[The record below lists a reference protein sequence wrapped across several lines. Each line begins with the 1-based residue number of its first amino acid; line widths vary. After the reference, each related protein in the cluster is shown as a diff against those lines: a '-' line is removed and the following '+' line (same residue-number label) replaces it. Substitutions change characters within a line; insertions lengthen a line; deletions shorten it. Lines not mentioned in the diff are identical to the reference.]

1 MPTRED
7 VAREAARLLYDRSV
21 KEYKDAKETAAANLG
36 AKALPSNYEVAVE
49 LDRLAD
55 EVEGPE
61 RRRRLKEMREAALEV
76 MKTLT
81 RYKPRLM
88 GSVWRGTARV
98 GSDIDVIVYG
108 DPDEVEREISQGYNV
123 EGKDVERF
131 TLEGLPRST
140 THIRLRVRGYEAEV
154 VVRPPGDIDAYRD
167 DRCEIYG
174 DARRG
179 LGFKELEK
187 LMKVDPLRRFVPKR
201 RVR

>member
-1 MPTRED
+1 MATRED
-7 VAREAARLLYDRSV
+7 VAREAARLLYNRSV
-21 KEYKDAKETAAANLG
+21 NEYKDAKETAAASLG
-36 AKALPSNYEVAVE
+36 AKALPSNYEVATE

-55 EVEGPE
+55 EAEGPE
-61 RRRRLKEMREAALEV
+61 RRSRLTEMREAALEV
-76 MKTLT
+76 MKTLR
-81 RYKPRLM
+81 RYEPRLM

-108 DPDEVEREISQGYNV
+108 DPDDVERELSQSYNV
-123 EGKDVERF
+123 EGRDLEGF

-179 LGFKELEK
+179 LDVDGLEK
-187 LMKVDPLRRFVPKR
+187 LMRVDPLRRFVPKR